1 MQNQENKAF
10 AKTLLQLRDKI
21 DKIDLLILDLLE
33 QRLDVVK
40 NVKNLKED
48 HDDRF
53 FIKSAREGDMIK
65 ELIKKSAK
73 KLPATLIID
82 IWRKIIS
89 FSNHL
94 EQPINIALHN
104 PDNKTELK
112 HIVQSYYNNIIPIAN
127 YNSSSSVIMEIEAKK
142 SQIAVF
148 SLPKNR
154 GDDSLSDWWITLANN
169 TSGIKAFAKIPLIQD
184 STEHDLVA
192 LAIKVVERSAQDT
205 SLLCVEISRETTENQ
220 FLADLAANFTNF
232 AVLKSIKSEKIN
244 KNATF
249 YLVEVNNFL
258 DNDSEELV
266 NFNSSKSK
274 PYVKILGVYPTQ
286 INI

>member
-10 AKTLLQLRDKI
+10 TKTLLELRDKI
-21 DKIDLLILDLLE
+21 DKIDLSILDLLE

-40 NVKNLKED
+40 SVKNLKED
-48 HDDRF
+48 HEDRF

-73 KLPATLIID
+73 KLPTNLIVD

-104 PDNKTELK
+104 PDNKVEFK
-112 HIVQSYYNNIIPIAN
+112 HIIQSYYNNIIPITN
-127 YNSSSSVIMEIEAKK
+127 HNSSSSVIMDIESKR

-148 SLPKNR
+148 SLPKNQS
-154 GDDSLSDWWITLANN
+154 DDSSSDWWITLANN
-169 TSGIKAFAKIPLIQD
+169 TSGIRVFAKIPLIKD
-184 STEHDLVA
+184 SSEHNLVA
-192 LAIKVVERSAQDT
+192 LAIKEVEQSSQDT
-205 SLLCVEISRETTENQ
+205 SLLCIEVSREATESQ
-220 FLADLAANFTNF
+220 FLADLAANFSNF
-232 AVLKSIKSEKIN
+232 EVLKSIKSEKIN
-244 KNATF
+244 RNATF
-249 YLVEVNNFL
+249 YLVEVHNFL
-258 DNDSEELV
+258 ENDSDEIA
-266 NFNSSKSK
+266 NFNTSKSK

-286 INI
+286 IES